1 MTLQPLKLLCLSGL
15 GLSLFLGN
23 SAAFAQVNDGGGIVV
38 PTTSDPYP
46 YPSGSSNPVDTSTGV
61 PTSSSGTVVTDTRF
75 SCQNDNGQYVVMY
88 QPESQPGRF
97 FPWAA
102 PARLGGGWD
111 PYKRCVTIAQRL
123 EQYRPDGLQE
133 LQTGFLNNENIV
145 CVTTEANPSC
155 RIVLTVPRDKDPYTV
170 RNSIFQNL
178 ISADDGQQTT
188 AVNTYRNNRGG
199 VDEIYNIGRTILGG
213 SNRQVSSSRSGINLK
228 PFLDRKDG
236 GTGTKLRNG
245 VAIRRQSPTQS
256 QGRTRLNPGNF
267 R

>member
-1 MTLQPLKLLCLSGL
+1 MKLQPLKVLFLSGL

-23 SAAFAQVNDGGGIVV
+23 SAAFAQVDDGGGIVV
-38 PTTSDPYP
+38 PTTSDP
-46 YPSGSSNPVDTSTGV
+46 SGSSVPIDTS
-61 PTSSSGTVVTDTRF
+61 PTSSSGTVDGARF
-75 SCQNDNGQYVVMY
+75 VCQNYNGQYTVMY
-88 QPESQPGRF
+88 QPESQPGQF
-97 FPWAA
+97 FAWAA
-102 PARLGGGWD
+102 PARLGGNWD

-145 CVTTEANPSC
+145 CVTTESNPSC
-155 RIVLTVPRDKDPYTV
+155 RIVLTVPRDKDAYAV

-178 ISADDGQQTT
+178 IAADEGQQTT
-188 AVNTYRNNRGG
+188 AVNTYRNSRGG

-245 VAIRRQSPTQS
+245 VAIRRPTPTQS
-256 QGRTRLNPGNF
+256 QRRTILSPGKF

>member
-1 MTLQPLKLLCLSGL
+1 MTSQPLKLLFLSGL
-15 GLSLFLGN
+15 GLSLLFGN
-23 SAAFAQVNDGGGIVV
+23 TAAFAQVDDGAVVV
-38 PTTSDPYP
+38 PTE
-46 YPSGSSNPVDTSTGV
+46 PSGSSGSSIPVDTGS
-61 PTSSSGTVVTDTRF
+61 PTSSSGTVVGGSRF
-75 SCQNDNGQYVVMY
+75 VCQNYNGQYTVMY
-88 QPESQPGRF
+88 QPQSQPGQF
-97 FPWAA
+97 FAWAA
-102 PARLGGGWD
+102 PTRLGGDWD

-155 RIVLTVPRDKDPYTV
+155 RIVLTVPRDKDPYVV

-178 ISADDGQQTT
+178 VSADDGQQTT

-199 VDEIYNIGRTILGG
+199 VDEIYNIGRTILGSG
-213 SNRQVSSSRSGINLK
+213 NSQARSSSRSGIDLK

-245 VAIRRQSPTQS
+245 VAIRRSTPSRS
-256 QGRTRLNPGNF
+256 QVRTRLNPGNF

>member
-1 MTLQPLKLLCLSGL
+1 MKLKPLKLLCLSGL

-38 PTTSDPYP
+38 PTTSDP
-46 YPSGSSNPVDTSTGV
+46 SDSSIPVDTSTGV
-61 PTSSSGTVVTDTRF
+61 PTSSNGTVVGDNRF
-75 SCQNDNGQYVVMY
+75 VCQNDNGQYVVMY

-97 FPWAA
+97 FRWAA
-102 PARLGGGWD
+102 PTSLGGGWD
-111 PYKRCVTIAQRL
+111 AYKRCLTIAQRL

-155 RIVLTVPRDKDPYTV
+155 RIVLTVPRNKDPYTV

-188 AVNTYRNNRGG
+188 AVNTYRNSGSG
-199 VDEIYNIGRTILGG
+199 VDEIYNLGRTILGG
-213 SNRQVSSSRSGINLK
+213 SRNQQVSASRSGINLK

-236 GTGTKLRNG
+236 GTGTKLKNG
-245 VAIRRQSPTQS
+245 VAIRRQSPNQS
-256 QGRTRLNPGNF
+256 QGRTILNPGKF